1 MMLPSVPK
9 SLGRLSDVF
18 ISALG
23 SITGKHNRL
32 ALPKSSKTCVVLVDG
47 LGTKNLEYRAGHAP
61 FLVEALK
68 ASSSISCGFPSTTVA
83 SIASFATGLR
93 AGQHGLVGY
102 QILDSKTQLP
112 LNVLTGMTT
121 EQALEMQ
128 PNQTVAE
135 LASQSGVQA
144 YCIGPGEYENSAFS
158 VATMRGAKYVAAKT
172 FDDRVTAALEILG
185 RAEKA
190 LIYFYVPE
198 LDQTA
203 HAFGSRSG
211 EWVAKLE
218 DLDSAMSRLTKKLP
232 AGSGLLVTADH
243 GIIDISHDKQIY
255 LDEFEGLDSLVSVGG
270 DPRVLFLYLGHEP
283 NQAQI
288 DELQAWLG
296 KRVFV
301 ATRQQII
308 DAGWYSEVSDAAKS
322 RMPDL
327 FLISV
332 GECALYHR
340 KFAKPKSLQMIGQ
353 HGALSPEELTVPLI
367 KLGAFSPRL

>member
-1 MMLPSVPK
+1 M
-9 SLGRLSDVF
+9 F

-32 ALPKSSKTCVVLVDG
+32 ALPKASKTCVVLVDG

-61 FLVEALK
+61 FLVESLK

-112 LNVLTGMTT
+112 LNVLTGMTA

-135 LASQSGVQA
+135 LASESGVQA

-158 VATMRGAKYVAAKT
+158 VATMRGAKYVPAKT
-172 FDDRVTAALEILG
+172 FDDRVAAALEILG
-185 RAEKA
+185 RPEKS

-198 LDQTA
+198 LDQAA
-203 HAFGSRSG
+203 HAFGSKSG

-218 DLDSAMSRLTKKLP
+218 DLDSAMSRLAKKLP
-232 AGSGLLVTADH
+232 SGSGLLITADH
-243 GIIDISHDKQIY
+243 GIIDVSHDKQIY
-255 LDEFEGLDSLVSVGG
+255 LDEFEGLESLISVGG
-270 DPRVLFLYLGHEP
+270 DPRVLFLYLEAEP
-283 NQAQI
+283 DQAQI
-288 DELQAWLG
+288 DDLQAWLG
-296 KRVFV
+296 KRVLV

-308 DAGWYSEVSDAAKS
+308 DAGWYSETTDAAKS
-322 RMPDL
+322 RMPAL

-332 GECALYHR
+332 GECAIYHR
-340 KFAKPKSLQMIGQ
+340 KFAKSKSLKMIGQ

-367 KLGAFSPRL
+367 KLGAFSPRP